1 MDHVLK
7 GEVVRVMFGYFLHPS
22 AEVEAM
28 ERDILLVASYH
39 R

>member
-7 GEVVRVMFGYFLHPS
+7 GEVVRVMFGYFIHPS
-22 AEVEAM
+22 AEIAAR
-28 ERDILLVASYH
+28 ERDILVVASYQ

>member
-1 MDHVLK
+1 VLK

-22 AEVEAM
+22 AAEAAR
-28 ERDILLVASYH
+28 ERDILLVASYQ